1 MEACW
6 GDLSSTFSCYPPA
19 NDCEMKT
26 PRRRDVLRSVG
37 VSLTLPFMPSA
48 ANEIGKGIS
57 DKAQLNA
64 PKRMVCIGN
73 MLGFY
78 PATFWPENG
87 KQDGKVERHP
97 SLVTHKEYDLG
108 PTCKALESQQ
118 QNITLIK
125 GLDHLLTGGHFAIHA
140 FLSGVRQVD
149 AKSMPTANMTID
161 QYASEFVPGQTR
173 FPTLTVGSDSGI
185 HGGCQLAWTRSG
197 TRVPP
202 ITGPQQ
208 LFQKLFL
215 GTSKSDKIKEAERF
229 ELQASILDGVLEQ
242 SGRLQKKLNAAD
254 RRKLDEYLNSL
265 REVEKRLDLRRS
277 WVDRP
282 KPKAPLPEP
291 KNQNMVKDLP
301 LLYDLILL
309 ALQTDSTRIATL
321 EIGGDF
327 NPKDLGIKGG
337 YHSLSHHGH
346 RESAIEAL
354 IRIDQYQIEQFAR
367 FLGKLAATQDGDDNL
382 LRKTC
387 VLFGSGMGNA
397 NSHTNTNLPVVL
409 AGGNWSHG
417 KQLVFDPKATGRP
430 PLTNLFVSM
439 LQEFGAEVDQFA
451 TSTGTLRGLS

>member
-1 MEACW
+1 M
-6 GDLSSTFSCYPPA
+6 T
-19 NDCEMKT
+19 N

-37 VSLTLPFMPSA
+37 VSLSLPFMASA
-48 ANEIGKGIS
+48 ADDIGKKLS
-57 DKAQLNA
+57 ENALLNA

-78 PATFWPENG
+78 PAAFWPETAGGHKENEG
-87 KQDGKVERHP
+87 KAGAYP
-97 SLVTHKEYDLG
+97 SLVTRNKYELG
-108 PTCKALESQQ
+108 ATCKALESHQQ
-118 QNITLIK
+118 KMTLIK

-149 AKSMPTANMTID
+149 AKSMPMANMTID
-161 QYASEFVPGQTR
+161 QYAAEFVAGQTR

-242 SGRLQKKLNAAD
+242 SGRLKKKLDAAD
-254 RRKLDEYLNSL
+254 RHKLDEYLNSL

-277 WVDRP
+277 WIDRP
-282 KPKAPLPEP
+282 KPEASLPEP
-291 KNQNMVKDLP
+291 KNRNMVEDLP
-301 LLYDLILL
+301 ILYDLILL

-327 NPKDLGIKGG
+327 NPRDLGIKGG

-346 RESAIEAL
+346 RQAAIKSL
-354 IRIDQYQIEQFAR
+354 IRIDEYQIEQFAR
-367 FLGKLAATQDGDDNL
+367 FLGKLEATQDGDENL

-397 NSHTNTNLPVVL
+397 NSHTNTNLPVIL
-409 AGGNWSHG
+409 AGGSWKHG
-417 KQLVFDPKATGRP
+417 KQLIFDPKASGRP

-439 LQEFGAEVDQFA
+439 LQEFGAEVGQFA
-451 TSTGTLRGLS
+451 TSTGTLRGLA

>member
-1 MEACW
+1 
-6 GDLSSTFSCYPPA
+6 
-19 NDCEMKT
+19 MKT

-37 VSLTLPFMPSA
+37 VSLSLPFMPSA
-48 ANEIGKGIS
+48 ANDIGMGNF

-78 PATFWPENG
+78 PAAFWPENP
-87 KQDGKVERHP
+87 KQDGKVENHP
-97 SLVTHKEYDLG
+97 SLVSRNEYELR
-108 PTCKALESQQ
+108 PTCKSLELQQ
-118 QNITLIK
+118 QNFTLIQ
-125 GLDHLLTGGHFAIHA
+125 GFDHLLAGGHFAIHA

-149 AKSMPTANMTID
+149 AKAMPTANMTID
-161 QYASEFVPGQTR
+161 QYAAEFVTGQTR
-173 FPTLTVGSDSGI
+173 YPTLTIGSDSGI

-215 GTSKSDKIKEAERF
+215 GTSQSDKIKEAERF

-242 SGRLQKKLNAAD
+242 SGRLQKKLDAAD

-282 KPKAPLPEP
+282 KPKASLREP
-291 KNQNMVKDLP
+291 KNQNMVEDLP

-337 YHSLSHHGH
+337 YHGLSHHGH
-346 RESAIEAL
+346 RPAAIESL
-354 IRIDQYQIEQFAR
+354 LRIDQYQIEQFAR
-367 FLGKLAATQDGDDNL
+367 FLGKLAATQDDNDNL

-409 AGGNWSHG
+409 AGGSWKHG
-417 KQLVFDPKATGRP
+417 KQLIFNPKATGRP

>member
-1 MEACW
+1 
-6 GDLSSTFSCYPPA
+6 
-19 NDCEMKT
+19 MKT

-37 VSLTLPFMPSA
+37 VSLSLPFMPSA
-48 ANEIGKGIS
+48 ANDIGMGNF

-78 PATFWPENG
+78 PAAFWPENP
-87 KQDGKVERHP
+87 KQDGKVENHP
-97 SLVTHKEYDLG
+97 SLVSRNEYELG
-108 PTCKALESQQ
+108 PTCKSLELQQ
-118 QNITLIK
+118 QNFTLIQ
-125 GLDHLLTGGHFAIHA
+125 GLDHLLAGGHFAIHA

-149 AKSMPTANMTID
+149 AKAMPTANMTID
-161 QYASEFVPGQTR
+161 QYAAEFVTGQTR
-173 FPTLTVGSDSGI
+173 YPTLTIGSDSGI

-215 GTSKSDKIKEAERF
+215 GTSQSDKIKEAERF

-242 SGRLQKKLNAAD
+242 SGRLQKKLDAAD

-282 KPKAPLPEP
+282 KPKASLREP
-291 KNQNMVKDLP
+291 KNQNMVEDLP

-337 YHSLSHHGH
+337 YHGLSHHGH
-346 RESAIEAL
+346 RPAAIESL
-354 IRIDQYQIEQFAR
+354 LRIDQYQIEQFAR
-367 FLGKLAATQDGDDNL
+367 FLGKLAATQDDNDNL

-409 AGGNWSHG
+409 AGGSWKHG
-417 KQLVFDPKATGRP
+417 KQLIFNPKATGRP